1 MSGSEFVVEPDRWSL
16 TRRQTSAVRGPLKIL
31 PHRRTLPLWPVGLGV
46 VGLSLALAFTLAS
59 RPAPAPAEPAPS
71 SRVEALPMPRVV
83 GAAQVPVPVAV
94 PAPTEAPSAEPRV
107 TAEVA
112 TPPSP
117 APRPAAPALDV
128 GQIPVLQL
136 DAAAFEARS
145 PPRPRRAG
153 RPSRPRATPRP
164 TSPASLEADSSPVT
178 DGPEVPSL
186 RPARQT
192 GGAFRPIEA
201 RRTARARPTL
211 RMAATVA
218 SGRRK
223 GSIGPKGGIRLSEKA
238 DLAQQPSEP
247 LKRTR
252 RFPTRSRRPAPAL
265 ASGSAI
271 RPPRPARA

>member
-94 PAPTEAPSAEPRV
+94 PAPMEAPSAEPRV

-136 DAAAFEARS
+136 DAAAFEVPLA
-145 PPRPRRAG
+145 PET
-153 RPSRPRATPRP
+153 TPRG
-164 TSPASLEADSSPVT
+164 PAKP
-178 DGPEVPSL
+178 
-186 RPARQT
+186 PARH
-192 GGAFRPIEA
+192 
-201 RRTARARPTL
+201 TAPH
-211 RMAATVA
+211 
-218 SGRRK
+218 
-223 GSIGPKGGIRLSEKA
+223 
-238 DLAQQPSEP
+238 LAGQP
-247 LKRTR
+247 
-252 RFPTRSRRPAPAL
+252 
-265 ASGSAI
+265 
-271 RPPRPARA
+271 